1 MGRYQEFELPKRYH
15 DALMGWQHR
24 NFPDLPLLTKHWAE
38 HFPDDPVFRM
48 VVKVAPSNADKIEL
62 GMFKGEPKISRASD
76 MKGNML
82 YSAMR
87 IIRAQCST
95 ELGSV
100 QQHIDTLDRSISD
113 HSKYSVM
120 RIMAEEL
127 RHAYQMFWVL
137 SHDDSWAESGMRNLA
152 DDTMDELL
160 GMNTGSHVLDAF
172 NIPFGDPLDNMVFA
186 FLIDRV
192 GKYQL
197 SMQQVFSYSPMAQ
210 SMLPMLH
217 EESFHLQAGYELV
230 RDMAVQ
236 AALGKGLWTLAEIQ
250 RRFNAWVPRA
260 LEMFGNPDGGQTNL
274 LFGFKDHLNGESA
287 ESYYA
292 ETARLLQRINLAVVQ
307 ARRPDLTRSQIEEI
321 VDQREGS
328 DLLRLP
334 HMDFFRTRGPEHLVY
349 QSIDVE
355 GNPTPVEDYIGYLQQ
370 TLPMSLLNSTFF
382 QKYVTAFQQARA
394 N

>member
-1 MGRYQEFELPKRYH
+1 MEYQEFQLPKRYH
-15 DALMGWQHR
+15 EALMGWQER
-24 NFPDLPLLTKHWAE
+24 NFADLPLLQKHWAE

-48 VVKVAPSNADKIEL
+48 TVKTVPLKETAIEV
-62 GMFKGEPKISRASD
+62 GTFKGQPKISRAAD

-100 QQHIDTLDRSISD
+100 QQHIGTLDRSISD
-113 HSKYSVM
+113 HSKFSVM
-120 RIMAEEL
+120 RIMAEEF

-137 SHDDSWAESGMRNLA
+137 SHDNSWSEAGVRNLA
-152 DDTMDELL
+152 DETMEELL
-160 GMNTGSHVLDAF
+160 AMTTGSHVLDAF
-172 NIPFGDPLDNMVFA
+172 NIPFHDPLDNMIFA

-197 SMQQVFSYSPMAQ
+197 SMQQVFSYAPMAQ

-236 AALGKGLWTLAEIQ
+236 AALGKGIWSLDDIQ
-250 RRFNAWVPRA
+250 RRFNAWVPRG
-260 LEMFGNPDGGQTNL
+260 LEMFGSPEGGQANL
-274 LFGFKDHLNGESA
+274 VFGFKNRLNGESA

-292 ETARLLQRINLAVVQ
+292 ETARLLSRINIAVMQ
-307 ARRPDLTRSQIEEI
+307 ARHPDMERSRVEQIVEHGE
-321 VDQREGS
+321 DSE
-328 DLLRLP
+328 LLRLP
-334 HMDFFRTRGPEHLVY
+334 HMSFFRTRGPDGLAY
-349 QSIDVE
+349 QPVDTE
-355 GNPTPVEDYIGYLQQ
+355 GRRISRDSYIAYLGQV
-370 TLPMSLLNSTFF
+370 LPAPLLNTDFF
-382 QKYVTAFQQARA
+382 AKYVAAFQQAGS